1 MAATIEQI
9 AKRVR
14 RIRERSHARD
24 QRWDDL
30 LSIRKGNIQEVFP
43 SLFSDDYPKPMVANF
58 IDIAARDIAEVI
70 APLPTFSCM
79 TNKPNSDAKRKEA
92 DRRTQIAAGYRD
104 SSNLQTKMYSG
115 ADNYITFGM
124 LPFIIEPDEKE
135 KRPVIRLE
143 SPVGGYP
150 EFDRFGRLISYTKRY
165 FKTAQD
171 LVNDFPEFKGQILNQ
186 YEEASSQR
194 QIEMYRYIDK
204 DQTVLF
210 LPTQKNLVLAT
221 VPNLMDEIPVVLA
234 VRPGVDEETQHG
246 QFDDIMWV
254 QVAKGRFATLTLEAA
269 TKSVEAPIAMPNDV
283 SQIEIGPDAVIRSAN
298 PEKIRRVDLNVPP
311 GLLGESQVL
320 DHELMVGSR
329 YPQGRLG
336 EQSGSIVTGK
346 GVQSLMGGFDTQI
359 KTAQAVL
366 ADVLRQVMYICFKMD
381 ETYWPNESKFV
392 SGVNSGSPYELTYTP
407 KKDIDGNYHCDATYG
422 LMAGLDPNRALV
434 FGLQARGDGLISRDF
449 LQRNLPWEMNITE
462 ETQQIEV
469 EKMRDA
475 ALAVMG
481 GMGQAL
487 PQMITQGQDPSRI
500 LTALADVIKGR
511 QQGKQIEDLL
521 AVAFAPQAPAPSG
534 VDASSGQPPQNGAPG
549 PQSAPPGASSGPQAG
564 GPPPAMESL
573 LAGMNQ
579 TGNPRLSAGLSRRS
593 PV

>member
-1 MAATIEQI
+1 MAATIEEI

-14 RIRERSHARD
+14 RIREKSHARD

-30 LSIRKGNIQEVFP
+30 LSIRRGNISEVFP

-58 IDIAARDIAEVI
+58 IDVAARDIAEVI

-79 TNKPNSDAKRKEA
+79 TNKPNSDSARMKA

-104 SSNLQTKMYSG
+104 ACNLQTKMYSG

-124 LPFIIEPDEKE
+124 LAFIIEADEIG
-135 KRPVIRLE
+135 KRPMIRLE
-143 SPVGGYP
+143 SPIGGYP
-150 EFDRFGRLISYTKRY
+150 EFDRFGHLISYTKRY
-165 FKTAQD
+165 FKTCQE
-171 LVNDFPEFKGQILNQ
+171 LINEFPEFEGGIRNQ
-186 YEEASSQR
+186 FEERTSQR

-204 DQTVLF
+204 DQTILF
-210 LPTQKNLVLAT
+210 LPTQNNLVLAK
-221 VPNLMDEIPVVLA
+221 VKNLMDEIPVVLA

-269 TKSVEAPIAMPNDV
+269 TKSVEAPIALPNDV
-283 SQIEIGPDAVIRSAN
+283 TNVEIGPDAIIRSAS

-311 GLLGESQVL
+311 GLLQESEVL

-366 ADVLRQVMYICFKMD
+366 ADAFRQVMYLCFKMD

-392 SGVNSGSPYELTYTP
+392 SGINSGSPYELTYVP
-407 KKDIDGNYHCDATYG
+407 SKDINGNYHCDATYG
-422 LMAGLDPNRALV
+422 LMAGLNPNQALI
-434 FGLQARGDGLISRDF
+434 FGLQARGDKLVSRDY
-449 LQRNLPWEMNITE
+449 LQRNLPWEINITD
-462 ETQQIEV
+462 ETQQIQV
-469 EKMRDA
+469 EEMRDA
-475 ALAVMG
+475 ALGVMG
-481 GMGQAL
+481 AMAQAL
-487 PQMITQGQDPSRI
+487 PQMVLQGQDPSKI
-500 LTALADVIKGR
+500 LTGLATVIQGR

-521 AVAFAPQAPAPSG
+521 ADAFAPTPAPSG
-534 VDASSGQPPQNGAPG
+534 VVATPGQPPQPGAPG
-549 PQSAPPGASSGPQAG
+549 PQIAPPGASSAPQTNGA
-564 GPPPAMESL
+564 PPAMESL
-573 LAGMNQ
+573 LASMN
-579 TGNPRLSAGLSRRS
+579 GNGTTRLSAGLTRRS

>member
-1 MAATIEQI
+1 MAATIEEI
-9 AKRVR
+9 AKRVK
-14 RIRERSHARD
+14 RIRERSHQRD
-24 QRWDDL
+24 ARWDDL
-30 LSIRKGNIQEVFP
+30 LSIRKGNISEVFP

-58 IDIAARDIAEVI
+58 IDVAARDIAEVI

-79 TNKPNSDAKRKEA
+79 TNKPNSDTKRKEA

-104 SSNLQTKMYSG
+104 ACNLQTKMYSG

-124 LPFIIEPDEKE
+124 LPFIIEADEVG
-135 KRPVIRLE
+135 KRPMIRLE
-143 SPVGGYP
+143 SPIGGYP
-150 EFDRFGRLISYTKRY
+150 EFDRFNRLISYTKRY
-165 FKTAQD
+165 FKTVQD
-171 LVNDFPEFKGQILNQ
+171 LLNDFPEYEGQILNQ
-186 YEEASSQR
+186 YEQRNSQR

-210 LPTQKNLVLAT
+210 LPTQKNLVLAKVT
-221 VPNLMDEIPVVLA
+221 NLLGEIPVVLA

-254 QVAKGRFATLTLEAA
+254 QVAKGRFAALTLEAA

-283 SQIEIGPDAVIRSAN
+283 TSIEIGPDAVVRSAT
-298 PEKIRRVDLNVPP
+298 PEKIRRIDLNVPP
-311 GLLGESQVL
+311 GLLQESAEL

-366 ADVLRQVMYICFKMD
+366 ADAFRQIMYLCFKMD
-381 ETYWPNESKFV
+381 EVYWPNESKFV
-392 SGVNSGSPYELTYTP
+392 SGINSGSPYELTYIP
-407 KKDIDGNYHCDATYG
+407 SRDINGNYHCDATYG

-434 FGLQARGDGLISRDF
+434 FGLQARGDKLVSRDF
-449 LQRNLPWEMNITE
+449 LQRNLPWEINITE
-462 ETQQIEV
+462 ETQQIQV
-469 EKMRDA
+469 EEMRDA
-475 ALAVMG
+475 AIGVMG
-481 GMGQAL
+481 ALSQAL
-487 PQMITQGQDPSRI
+487 PQMVMQGQDPSNI
-500 LTALADVIKGR
+500 LSGLATVIKGR

-521 AVAFAPQAPAPSG
+521 EEAFAPTPPAQAPSG
-534 VDASSGQPPQNGAPG
+534 VVAAPG
-549 PQSAPPGASSGPQAG
+549 QQPTPGASGPQIAPPGASSNGQ
-564 GPPPAMESL
+564 PPAMESL